1 MKVYL
6 WSLNLTKL
14 IVLRIQFNKLFVLL
28 LFISAIGNVAAQN
41 NNFESKLPIFII
53 ETGNKTIVDEPK
65 TTANL
70 KIIFNGENQIN
81 HLTDQP
87 TDYNGFIGIEIRGA
101 SSSHYPQKPYLFET
115 RDSLG
120 ENNNVSLLGLPV
132 ENDWVLLSHYN
143 DKSFL
148 RNSLAFHLSEKMGH
162 YAPRAK
168 LCEVFINDV
177 YQGIYLFSEKLKR
190 DKNRIDI
197 AKLNPD
203 ENEGEDLTGGY
214 IFKVDYIDGDDYW
227 VSKYSPIDHPNFK
240 IKFIHYYPETD
251 DITWQQ
257 KDYISNYVSDFEDA
271 LYTKKF
277 DDPNGYRSFI
287 NDSSFIDYF
296 LISELSRNNDGFKKS
311 RYFHKDKNGP
321 IKAGPIWDFDWAWK
335 NISECDVVSATNG
348 SGWAYQINDCNPG
361 VKSPGWMVKILKD
374 RTFANQIDC
383 RYLDLRENI
392 FSEEYIFHFMDSV
405 ATLVENA
412 QKRHFKLYNILG
424 KNVGA
429 PEVDEQPLTYAGEV
443 EKLKSWISLR
453 LNWLD
458 RNMVGNCGEVPGE
471 ETDEILA
478 IYPNPA
484 TEVISINSIKDF
496 KQIEIYNTLGNLCF
510 RQDFYSKE
518 VMKLNI
524 SSFNPGV
531 YILRAYF
538 TDGNVTSKKFIIR

>member
-311 RYFHKDKNGP
+311 RYFH
-321 IKAGPIWDFDWAWK
+321 
-335 NISECDVVSATNG
+335 T
-348 SGWAYQINDCNPG
+348 
-361 VKSPGWMVKILKD
+361 
-374 RTFANQIDC
+374 
-383 RYLDLRENI
+383 
-392 FSEEYIFHFMDSV
+392 
-405 ATLVENA
+405 
-412 QKRHFKLYNILG
+412 
-424 KNVGA
+424 
-429 PEVDEQPLTYAGEV
+429 
-443 EKLKSWISLR
+443 
-453 LNWLD
+453 
-458 RNMVGNCGEVPGE
+458 
-471 ETDEILA
+471 
-478 IYPNPA
+478 
-484 TEVISINSIKDF
+484 
-496 KQIEIYNTLGNLCF
+496 
-510 RQDFYSKE
+510 
-518 VMKLNI
+518 
-524 SSFNPGV
+524 
-531 YILRAYF
+531 
-538 TDGNVTSKKFIIR
+538 